1 MLGETKP
8 RRSPKWASSQPGD
21 LAMKKVYYAG
31 IDYHKNY
38 STVCILD
45 ADRSVVVEATVRP
58 NTKENFAAVFSRV
71 DGTVKTTFECGLNWG
86 RLFDI
91 LESLPIVSDVVL
103 ANALQ
108 TRIIAEAQVKTDK
121 IDAQKLAWLL
131 HSDLIPSIHIPGP
144 TTRKRRE
151 VIRQRMYW
159 VKART
164 KVRNRV
170 HRILE
175 RQPDL
180 QMPQVSDLF
189 GKKGIA
195 AMKKAE
201 IADPDC
207 FLLEQDLRML
217 KTLDELVKEDETLMK
232 KEIEN
237 DKDLEIL
244 MSLPGVGLTI
254 GSVLRNEID
263 GVDRFLNAKR
273 LCAYAGLVPTTHSSG
288 GKTRNGRMMIGC
300 NKWLKWAFIEAAWV
314 AVGCNAYF
322 GGLYRDQKA
331 RGKKANTAITIVAR
345 RMCRISWQILHEQR
359 NFENQKPSSGCSHR
373 GLTKAA
379 VNQ

>member
-1 MLGETKP
+1 
-8 RRSPKWASSQPGD
+8 
-21 LAMKKVYYAG
+21 MKKMYYAG

-38 STVCILD
+38 STICILD

-58 NTKENFAAVFSRV
+58 NTKDGFAKVFSRV
-71 DGTVKTTFECGLNWG
+71 DGPVKTTFECGLNWG

-91 LESLPIVSDVVL
+91 LESLPMVSDVVL

-131 HSDLIPSIHIPGP
+131 HSDLIPSIHIPNRQ
-144 TTRKRRE
+144 TRARRE
-151 VIRQRMYW
+151 VVRQRMYW

-175 RQPDL
+175 RQPEL
-180 QMPQVSDLF
+180 QMPEVSDLF

-195 AMKKAE
+195 AMRKAQLP
-201 IADPDC
+201 DPDC
-207 FLLEQDLRML
+207 FLLKQDLRML
-217 KTLDELVKEDETLMK
+217 QELDTQVKEDEDLMK
-232 KEIEN
+232 EEV
-237 DKDLEIL
+237 KDDDDLRFL

-263 GVDRFLNAKR
+263 GVDRFLSSKR

-314 AVGCNAYF
+314 AVGCDAYF
-322 GGLYRDQKA
+322 GGLYREQKA
-331 RGKKANTAITIVAR
+331 RGKKPNTAITIVAR
-345 RMCRISWQILHEQR
+345 RMCRISWQLLKEQR
-359 NFENQKPSSGCSHR
+359 EFVKVKSQSPGCSQN
-373 GLTKAA
+373 GLTKTAA
-379 VNQ
+379 AR